1 MRWERKRQAIPLLLF
16 FFKVF
21 FYFIIHLLT
30 LRVKKLRMPPLPTLS
45 LSHPTPS
52 ALKRPS
58 FRQCLPGIP
67 AAGRG
72 HTTRGGITTINHQHG
87 PKQILWPRIK
97 HLNIT
102 SWLKHPKNL
111 IESLKTTAAANNH
124 PKNPIEYLKK
134 IYEYQFLTRYWNW
147 KLPFTAKTNWIW
159 FETDVS
165 AGEAKKKIK
174 KNWYEICKLQQPK
187 TEQYKID

>member
-1 MRWERKRQAIPLLLF
+1 MVPPVMRWERKRQAIPLLLF
-16 FFKVF
+16 FFQGFF

-72 HTTRGGITTINHQHG
+72 HNPRRHHNNQSSTRAQTNTLAPHQTSQYYQLTEASQKSNRISENH
-87 PKQILWPRIK
+87 R
-97 HLNIT
+97 
-102 SWLKHPKNL
+102 S
-111 IESLKTTAAANNH
+111 S
-124 PKNPIEYLKK
+124 
-134 IYEYQFLTRYWNW
+134 
-147 KLPFTAKTNWIW
+147 
-159 FETDVS
+159 
-165 AGEAKKKIK
+165 
-174 KNWYEICKLQQPK
+174 
-187 TEQYKID
+187 